1 MRIAIAH
8 VLVVALAACSAND
21 DVPAP
26 VLASVT
32 PAQAGVGAVVM
43 VSGSYLCQ
51 QPEGSDDP
59 DPLACAHTG
68 SVTFGVVPANVTQY
82 TDSSITCQVPDIAQ
96 GSTEISV
103 ATGGRTTNNVDFTV
117 E

>member
-1 MRIAIAH
+1 MRIAIAL
-8 VLVVALAACSAND
+8 VLVFELAACTAND
-21 DVPAP
+21 DIPAP

-51 QPEGSDDP
+51 QPEGSDT

-68 SVTFGVVPANVTQY
+68 SVSFGVVPANVTQY
-82 TDSSITCQVPDIAQ
+82 TDSSITCQVPDVAQ
-96 GSTEISV
+96 GPTQISV
-103 ATGGRTTNNVDFTV
+103 ATGGRTSNGIDFTI